1 MYKLDLRVK
10 NAICDSFSLPGL
22 VQNFTVKSDMTVIGQ
37 LPDKEFFVQK
47 GNTRTKVESD
57 TMPLLLPSKKLVTTS
72 KETIKI
78 GQKTLTLDSE
88 ILLTCEVVPR
98 DLVCLALGSNSIA
111 IVSSTLN
118 LIVC

>member
-1 MYKLDLRVK
+1 MPSDVTCVQPIPGNSSHVLASCSDSKMYKLDLRVK

-22 VQNFTVKSDMTVIGQ
+22 VKNFTVKSDMTVIGH
-37 LPDKEFFVQK
+37 LSDKEFFVQK

-88 ILLTCEVVPR
+88 I
-98 DLVCLALGSNSIA
+98 
-111 IVSSTLN
+111 
-118 LIVC
+118 